1 MSAKTQVARVSLMI
15 LSALALAGADSRLRP
30 VKADAQH
37 LEGSWKAVVTATDPP
52 LLPPLKVLL
61 TFTRDGGVVETRRL
75 YNPESPFGPLL
86 FTPGHGAW
94 ERTADDQFAATV
106 VDFFQAAPNN
116 PAADGTVLG
125 EEEVRYRVTLDPA
138 GENLNGQLIGEIKDS
153 EGNVVFTFSA
163 NVRATR
169 IH

>member
-37 LEGSWKAVVTATDPP
+37 LEGSWKAVVTATDP
-52 LLPPLKVLL
+52 
-61 TFTRDGGVVETRRL
+61 
-75 YNPESPFGPLL
+75 PLL

-125 EEEVRYRVTLDPA
+125 EEEVRYRVTLDPS

>member
-1 MSAKTQVARVSLMI
+1 MSLKTQISRVSLMI
-15 LSALALAGADSRLRP
+15 IALALAGTGSRLSSA
-30 VKADAQH
+30 KADAQH
-37 LEGSWKAVVTATDPP
+37 LDGSWKGVVTATDPQF
-52 LLPPLKVLL
+52 LPPLKVLL
-61 TFTRDGGVVETRRL
+61 TFTREGGVVEARRL

-94 ERTADDQFAATV
+94 ERTADNQFAATV

-125 EEEVRYRVTLDPA
+125 EEEVRYSVTLDPS
-138 GENLNGQLIGEIKDS
+138 GENLNGRLVGEIKDS
-153 EGNVVFTFSA
+153 DGNLVFTFRA
-163 NVRATR
+163 NLRATR